1 MVPAGTAA
9 AAGGS
14 EPRMKRVPQL
24 TAMLLGAG
32 LAITAHGASDTSIL
46 SSQLPDMG
54 SPADTTLSKSDEV
67 QLGRMVAREL
77 RDQNQMLDDPELADY
92 LQHLGNRLAA
102 QTRSTEAENFQYFIV
117 RDPVINAFAA
127 GSTVAVN
134 SGLILLT
141 QSESELASVMAH
153 ETAHII
159 QRHVARGIQEQS
171 RASLASTAAM
181 LAAILVGAAGGNSQA
196 MMGGFA
202 LGQSVALQKMMNFT
216 RSEEAEADR
225 VGIGLLAE
233 AGFNTAAMPRF
244 FEQMGRSEGVSDFGQ
259 LDLLRSHPVTSDRIA
274 EARTRAAQTKA
285 ARVIESS
292 SYPWMVERL
301 RVMATD
307 PSVNMTTYYSR
318 QAQNHKLTDP
328 ERYGE
333 ALAQLRQNQAGQAAA
348 TLRQLVTA
356 HPDLT
361 ALYAS
366 YGQALLAAGQQ
377 PEALQVFARALKLFP
392 RNVPVSMRYA
402 DALMQSGQPKQAHEL
417 LLDLFNNVVPTPEQI
432 RQTAMAASAA
442 GDNGDAYYYMSEYQ
456 IAGGNLPLANQ
467 QLELALASPDLTPVQ
482 RQRFRA
488 RLQEIREWMREEQRT
503 RGNRNPNQSLT
514 FSAAPTS

>member
-1 MVPAGTAA
+1 
-9 AAGGS
+9 
-14 EPRMKRVPQL
+14 MKRASALTGLLLGLGLTL
-24 TAMLLGAG
+24 TAFA
-32 LAITAHGASDTSIL
+32 ASDTSIL
-46 SSQLPDMG
+46 SNELPDMG
-54 SPADTTLSKSDEV
+54 SPADAALSKSDEV

-92 LQHLGNRLAA
+92 IQHLGNRLAA
-102 QTRSTEAENFQYFIV
+102 QTGSTQASNYQYFIV

-153 ETAHII
+153 ETAHIL

-171 RASLASTAAM
+171 RVSLASTAAM
-181 LAAILVGAAGGNSQA
+181 LAAILVGAAGGSSQA
-196 MMGGFA
+196 MLGGFA
-202 LGQSVALQKMMNFT
+202 LGQSVALQKMMNFS

-233 AGFNTAAMPRF
+233 ASFNTAAMPRF
-244 FEQMGRSEGVSDFGQ
+244 FEQMARSEGVSDYGP
-259 LDLLRSHPVTSDRIA
+259 LNLLLSHPVTSDRIA
-274 EARTRAAQTKA
+274 EARARAAQNKA
-285 ARVIESS
+285 AQVIESS
-292 SYPWMVERL
+292 TYPWMVERL

-307 PSVNMTTYYSR
+307 PSVNMTAYYTR

-333 ALAQLRQNQAGQAAA
+333 ALAQLRQNQAALAA
-348 TLRQLVTA
+348 TTLRRLVTV

-377 PEALQVFARALKLFP
+377 AEALQVFDRALTLFP

-402 DALMQSGQPKQAHEL
+402 DALMQSGQPKKAHEL
-417 LLDLFNNVVPTPEQI
+417 LLDLFNNVQPTPEQI

-488 RLQEIREWMREEQRT
+488 RLQEIREWMREQQRT
-503 RGNRNPNQSLT
+503 RGNRNPEQPPT
-514 FSAAPTS
+514 FSAQPTS